1 MKLILRVNRI
11 NSRSIFER
19 GFSMKKWMLILTILF
34 TAFLVACGGN
44 QEAKDV
50 YENAVEAGEKIESA
64 EIDLQIDQTMTGE
77 PMMGELQMNMDM
89 QVALTMDPVGMHQKG
104 NIEMDLQGIPMN
116 TGMEMYMV
124 GDAIYMQDSMTET
137 WLKLDSST
145 LPAEFSNIDQAP
157 SEQLDILKSFVDDV
171 EFIEEDDVYIYKFDG
186 EGDEI
191 KEFTQKLVA
200 GNLNSDTFTELGV
213 DVNELFGQMTIH
225 SIYYELHIDKSTYN
239 TTKTIT
245 NIDVELPIDEEN
257 AMRIYQEM
265 TADYVGI
272 NTIDS
277 IIVPEDVVDSAEEM

>member
-1 MKLILRVNRI
+1 
-11 NSRSIFER
+11 
-19 GFSMKKWMLILTILF
+19 MKKWMLMLTILF
-34 TAFLVACGGN
+34 TTFLVACGGN

-77 PMMGELQMNMDM
+77 PMMGELQMAMDM

-116 TGMEMYMV
+116 TGMEMYLV
-124 GDAIYMQDSMTET
+124 DDAVYMQDSMTET
-137 WLKLDSST
+137 WIKLDGST
-145 LPAEFSNIDQAP
+145 LPAEFSNIDQSP
-157 SEQLDILKSFVDDV
+157 SEQLDILQSFVDDV
-171 EFIEEDDVYIYKFDG
+171 EFIEEEDVYIYKFDG
-186 EGDEI
+186 EGDEVE
-191 KEFTQKLVA
+191 EFTQKLVA

-257 AMRIYQEM
+257 SMRIYQEM

-277 IIVPEDVVDSAEEM
+277 IIVPENVVDSAEEM